1 MKKFVLMTSLLFSSL
16 WADYNLG
23 VPISSSQTVET
34 TTTTTTTTRVS
45 PDNIARAFREDDQ
58 RYDNRYSNFDYDNE
72 GYYNDDGY
80 YYGYY
85 DTTGYFFNNI
95 FFLYTLNFTYNDR
108 RYRRGYFRPH
118 RHHHRAYTHHSI
130 NNWNRTHRYREPNQI
145 VYGHYYERN
154 SRPITRYR
162 DNARMT
168 TPHQSNDSSHQGYR
182 STQQRFDTQQR
193 MPRNQFNQQQRS
205 NEHRS
210 NHNSRFNSNRDT
222 ARMTTPRSSNNSSFQ
237 NNRNSSTSSQQ
248 RSHSSRN
255 NGNSSSSRQPSEH
268 KGSGHMQLGR

>member
-58 RYDNRYSNFDYDNE
+58 RYDQRYSNFNYDNE

-95 FFLYTLNFTYNDR
+95 FFLYTLNFAYNDR

-154 SRPITRYR
+154 SPPTTRYR

-168 TPHQSNDSSHQGYR
+168 TDHRQSNSSYRQEYR

-205 NEHRS
+205 NEHHF

-222 ARMTTPRSSNNSSFQ
+222 ARMTTPRSSNNSSSFQ
-237 NNRNSSTSSQQ
+237 NNR
-248 RSHSSRN
+248 
-255 NGNSSSSRQPSEH
+255 NSSSSRQPSEH